1 MHRLDN
7 NPSPVSLLE
16 ELSEDLDGNKLHVQK
31 AAVFTCTSQI
41 LGIAAVV
48 IMHTHLSCL
57 DTVYL

>member
-31 AAVFTCTSQI
+31 AAVFN
-41 LGIAAVV
+41 LHVL
-48 IMHTHLSCL
+48 HRF
-57 DTVYL
+57 